1 MTVSKKNR
9 RHDVSDKKTLSYI
22 IQQFRCWGL
31 LHFDVS
37 EEFLACIF
45 KAGPEEIYHIVDN
58 QEAIVIAL
66 RGVYINR
73 WILLVMSLQIQ
84 LLLLVQLT
92 GVDGGSDTRRTI
104 TEHRQGI
111 NIDIVVDKDDGAFR
125 LFDEVDDLCVG
136 IEDLPVVEDAFH
148 WG

>member
-1 MTVSKKNR
+1 M
-9 RHDVSDKKTLSYI
+9 
-22 IQQFRCWGL
+22 
-31 LHFDVS
+31 HFDVS

-58 QEAIVIAL
+58 QKTIVIAL

-73 WILLVMSLQIQ
+73 WILLVVTLQIQ
-84 LLLLVQLT
+84 QLLLVQLT
-92 GVDGGSDTRRTI
+92 GVDGGSDARRAI

-111 NIDIVVDKDDGAFR
+111 NIDIVVDEDDGMLR

-148 WG
+148 WRNFVPLIDLTR

>member
-1 MTVSKKNR
+1 M
-9 RHDVSDKKTLSYI
+9 
-22 IQQFRCWGL
+22 
-31 LHFDVS
+31 
-37 EEFLACIF
+37 
-45 KAGPEEIYHIVDN
+45 
-58 QEAIVIAL
+58 IAL

-73 WILLVMSLQIQ
+73 WILLVVTLQIQ
-84 LLLLVQLT
+84 QLLLVQLT

-148 WG
+148 WGLG